1 MFAGYSVLCMAS
13 ACDADARIITCDTD
27 PKAEKIARKY
37 FAASEYGHKIEI
49 KMGPA
54 LETISHLQEQNPNL
68 ENILLTLK
76 DGVNVVKKI
85 SSIIPI

>member
-1 MFAGYSVLCMAS
+1 
-13 ACDADARIITCDTD
+13 
-27 PKAEKIARKY
+27 
-37 FAASEYGHKIEI
+37 
-49 KMGPA
+49 MGPA